1 MSAKNNVIDL
11 SIVIPAF
18 NEEKRIGN
26 TLEAVADYIK
36 KEKTLNKLAIEIIVV
51 SADSED
57 KTKDV
62 VLSKKHLFEH
72 FIFIAPGP
80 KVGKGR
86 DVKEGMLAASG
97 KAILFMDA
105 DRATPLQH
113 ISEFYGLFLQG
124 KEIIIGTRN
133 LISHHPNIFRR
144 FVSVMGNFI
153 FRIVG
158 GIWIADS
165 QCGFKLF
172 SSRAS
177 HLCFSNLSIMGWG
190 FDMEILSIAHANKI
204 PITAVLLNDWHD
216 VPGGT
221 FEIKLFRNIISSLN
235 DLGKIFINRI
245 FNNYKL
251 KE

>member
-1 MSAKNNVIDL
+1 MPFKNNPIDISL
-11 SIVIPAF
+11 VIPAF
-18 NEEKRIGN
+18 KEEKRIGV
-26 TLEAVADYIK
+26 TLDDLAEYIQ
-36 KEKTLNKLAIEIIVV
+36 TDSVISKLEVEVIVV
-51 SADSED
+51 SADAED
-57 KTKDV
+57 KTQDEA
-62 VLSKKHLFEH
+62 LSKKHLFEH
-72 FIFIAPGP
+72 FIFVAPGP

-86 DVKEGMLAASG
+86 DVKEGMFTASG

-105 DRATPLQH
+105 DRATPLRH
-113 ISEFYGLFLQG
+113 ISEFYNLFLQG

-133 LISHHPNIFRR
+133 LSSHHPNIFRR
-144 FVSVMGNFI
+144 FVSIIGNLL
-153 FRIVG
+153 FRIVS

-245 FNNYKL
+245 FNNYRFK
-251 KE
+251 